1 MSDRIDIEFGLD
13 ARGFISG
20 SRSIEDQNRKMT
32 QSLMRA
38 YQSSARSA
46 NGLTDA
52 MIATK
57 AQTLLNLGAT
67 MEQVNAFK
75 TSAVS
80 LRQYK
85 EELKRV
91 GEEYQND
98 SAKLDAHMARF
109 GKQNN
114 LLSLAAIR
122 TRELKAEE
130 AALAAQRAARA
141 TADAG
146 KTANSTGGRY
156 RVLSEAGSV
165 AIDTRGLSEFN
176 AKLDAATG
184 KVKQLTI
191 AMLGIGSVKQLASM
205 ADEWTTV
212 ENRLK
217 LVIKS
222 TAELEQI
229 RSQLLASANN
239 TGQSI
244 GTVAELYNKLAMSQ
258 AQTGISGS
266 KLLKLTDTINKSMVI
281 GGGAAES
288 QAAALVQLSQAF
300 SSGTLRGEELNSVL
314 EQAPGLAQTLAKGLG
329 VTVGQ
334 LRTLAAAGKLTSD
347 VVANAILKQADDVNA
362 QFAKMDKTIGQ
373 SATTLKN
380 KVIAYAGALNES
392 TGASRKAG
400 AAMEWLGNH
409 LGLLSAAA
417 GTVAAVYAGKY
428 AASVAMVIARK
439 YAEIAASE
447 KSVAAMLKEAA
458 AARLLAAAKAGGA
471 GAPAS
476 GAAGAAA
483 GAASAA
489 GAMSTAGSAAG
500 MAAGGWI
507 GLVAGLAT
515 AAFTYYQISQASDM
529 ATSSLKAQTES
540 LEDLKK
546 KYAEADT
553 VEKAHLKNEAQKNYD
568 QAIKDRN
575 KSINGLVRQSV
586 DTFASIFHRPEVSE
600 AQLTLAWKE
609 IDQLEKKLAKGEIT
623 AEQFKNEVSKLFN
636 LQPGSK
642 STKAIEERL
651 YLSEQYRK
659 KIVEAG
665 KTLNAFGG
673 NVPIPE
679 TEEERQAIV
688 AEGVKKID
696 EAFKKLIDSQ
706 EQSNA
711 LLERQKQLMAG
722 GMSAKVAADVAK
734 AETGEFKDKDKDEL
748 NKYTQSLLQQEN
760 LQKQI
765 DNIKSVTD
773 TLQSLG
779 KSADEAKAELEGG
792 KDGLTLFQ
800 LSMKDATSAQ
810 MEQAKQ
816 YIAQSKAYKEQLQN
830 QQTLQGMTQQ
840 MQEAYAELAGG
851 KSGLIA
857 FRLGLTHATDEQ
869 IRQAQALNELTE
881 QIQRQK
887 SVMSTLSSLQEQV
900 ATLGMDSI
908 QRQLYSLRKEG
919 ATPEQLRQAE
929 AMLKQIKSFD
939 EAQKDTRLAA
949 KDLSSA
955 AEALKDGSRTEDDS
969 KKLSIFSKEY
979 RDQQEA
985 YWKKKRQ
992 QESESNSPFAY
1003 GARRPDA
1010 GINNFNFPKLP
1021 VAFGS
1026 LGNSGADINDK
1037 LQPTEVIKIDLTNGG
1052 QNVGFKAMFDA
1063 PGGAVQFKDIL
1074 KISVNSL
1081 ANDSR

>member
-91 GEEYQND
+91 GDEYQND
-98 SAKLDAHMARF
+98 SAKLNAHMASF

-114 LLSLAAIR
+114 LLSLATIR

-146 KTANSTGGRY
+146 KTARASGGRY
-156 RVLSEAGSV
+156 PALSAAGSG

-184 KVKQLTI
+184 KVKQLTVAI
-191 AMLGIGSVKQLASM
+191 LGIGSVKQLASM

-222 TAELEQI
+222 TAELEQV

-244 GTVAELYNKLAMSQ
+244 GTVAELYNKLATAQ
-258 AQTGISGS
+258 TQTGISGN

-281 GGGAAES
+281 GGGAAAS
-288 QAAALVQLSQAF
+288 QEAALVQLSQAF
-300 SSGTLRGEELNSVL
+300 ASGTLRGEELNSVL

-334 LRTLAAAGKLTSD
+334 LRSLAAAGKLTSD

-380 KVIAYAGALNES
+380 KVIAYVGALNES

-400 AAMEWLGNH
+400 AAMEWMGDH
-409 LGLLSAAA
+409 LGLLAAAA

-476 GAAGAAA
+476 GAAGAGA
-483 GAASAA
+483 GAASAGVAAAAA
-489 GAMSTAGSAAG
+489 GAANAK
-500 MAAGGWI
+500 GGWV
-507 GLVAGLAT
+507 GLVVGLAT
-515 AAFTYYQISQASDM
+515 AALTYYQISQASDM
-529 ATSSLKAQTES
+529 ATNSLNAQIGT
-540 LEDLKK
+540 LEELKK

-553 VEKAHLKNEAQKNYD
+553 TEKAHLKNEAQKNYD

-575 KSINGLVRQSV
+575 KSINGLVRRSV
-586 DTFASIFHRPEVSE
+586 DTSASIFHRPEVSE
-600 AQLTLAWKE
+600 AQLIRAYKE
-609 IDQLEKKLAKGEIT
+609 VDQLEKKLAKGEIT

-642 STKAIEERL
+642 STKAIEESL

-659 KIVEAG
+659 KIVETG
-665 KTLNAFGG
+665 KTVNAFGG

-679 TEEERQAIV
+679 TAKEKQAIA
-688 AEGVKKID
+688 AEGIKKID

-706 EQSNA
+706 KQSNA
-711 LLERQKQLMAG
+711 LLEKQKQLMAG

-816 YIAQSKAYKEQLQN
+816 YIAQSKAYKEQAQN
-830 QQTLQGMTQQ
+830 QQTLQGMAQQ
-840 MQEAYAELAGG
+840 VQEAYAELAGG
-851 KSGLIA
+851 KNGLIA

-869 IRQAQALNELTE
+869 IRWAQALNDLTD

-887 SVMSTLSSLQEQV
+887 SVMTTLNSLQEQV

-908 QRQLYSLRKEG
+908 QRQLYSLRKDG
-919 ATPEQLRQAE
+919 ATPEQLRYAE

-939 EAQKDTRLAA
+939 EAQKDTKLAA
-949 KDLSSA
+949 KDLSA
-955 AEALKDGSRTEDDS
+955 AADALKDSSKAGDS
-969 KKLSIFSKEY
+969 NKKLSIFSKEY
-979 RDQQEA
+979 REKEDA
-985 YWKKKRQ
+985 RWKEIRRKAEE
-992 QESESNSPFAY
+992 ESGLSIIT
-1003 GARRPDA
+1003 GRRPDA
-1010 GINNFNFPKLP
+1010 GINNINIPKP
-1021 VAFGS
+1021 PTAFGS
-1026 LGNSGADINDK
+1026 FGNGSGDIKDAFKATEAIRVYLADS
-1037 LQPTEVIKIDLTNGG
+1037 E
-1052 QNVGFKAMFDA
+1052 QNVTFTAMFNA

-1074 KISVNSL
+1074 KKSFNSL

>member
-1 MSDRIDIEFGLD
+1 MPDNIDIGFGLD

-20 SRSIEDQNRKMT
+20 ARSLEDQTVKST
-32 QSLMRA
+32 QALMRA
-38 YQSSARSA
+38 FQSSARSV
-46 NGLTDA
+46 NGLSDA
-52 MIATK
+52 IIATK
-57 AQTLLNLGAT
+57 AQTLLNLGVT
-67 MEQVNAFK
+67 KEQVDAFK

-91 GEEYQND
+91 GDEYQND

-114 LLSLAAIR
+114 LLSLATIR

-156 RVLSEAGSV
+156 RALSEAGSGT
-165 AIDTRGLSEFN
+165 IDTRGIADFN
-176 AKLDAATG
+176 ARIDAATG
-184 KVKQLTI
+184 KVKQLTV
-191 AMLGIGSVKQLASM
+191 AMLGIGSVKQLGNM

-212 ENRLK
+212 NNRLK
-217 LVIKS
+217 LVVNS
-222 TAELEQI
+222 TAELQQV
-229 RSQLLASANN
+229 RSQLMASANN
-239 TGQSI
+239 TGQAI

-300 SSGTLRGEELNSVL
+300 ASGTLRGEELNSVL

-334 LRTLAAAGKLTSD
+334 LRSLAAAGKLTSD
-347 VVANAILKQADDVNA
+347 AVANAILKQADDVNA

-373 SATTLKN
+373 SATVLKN
-380 KVIAYAGALNES
+380 KVMAFTGALNET

-400 AAMEWLGNH
+400 AVMEWLGNH

-417 GTVAAVYAGKY
+417 STVAAVYAGKY
-428 AASVAMVIARK
+428 AASVAIVIARK

-458 AARLLAAAKAGGA
+458 AARLLAAAKAGSA

-483 GAASAA
+483 GAANAA
-489 GAMSTAGSAAG
+489 GAMSVAGSVAG
-500 MAAGGWI
+500 MAAGGWV
-507 GLVAGLAT
+507 GLAAGLAT
-515 AAFTYYQISQASDM
+515 AALTYYQVSKASDM

-540 LEDLKK
+540 LEELKK

-553 VEKAHLKNEAQKNYD
+553 VEKIHLINEAEKNYNETLK
-568 QAIKDRN
+568 QRN
-575 KSINGLVRQSV
+575 KLAGGLDGVVNEADKIPSNQHTMAEAVELSDRIKQQLKDCLITEEEAIRQYKELWGIKPNSESAKALDDLGYKLAGLRKQSV
-586 DTFASIFHRPEVSE
+586 AYG
-600 AQLTLAWKE
+600 KE
-609 IDQLEKKLAKGEIT
+609 L
-623 AEQFKNEVSKLFN
+623 
-636 LQPGSK
+636 
-642 STKAIEERL
+642 R
-651 YLSEQYRK
+651 QY
-659 KIVEAG
+659 G
-665 KTLNAFGG
+665 K
-673 NVPIPE
+673 NVPIFE
-679 TEEERQAIV
+679 TIEERQALA

-696 EAFKKLIDSQ
+696 EAFQKLIDSQ
-706 EQSNA
+706 KQSNA
-711 LLERQKQLMAG
+711 QLQKQKELMAG
-722 GMSAKVAADVAK
+722 GMAENVAAQVAK
-734 AETGEFKDKDKDEL
+734 QSTGQLNGKDAELKE
-748 NKYTQSLLQQEN
+748 YTQSLLQQES

-765 DNIKSVTD
+765 GNIKSVTD

-800 LSMKDATSAQ
+800 LASKEATSAQ

-816 YIAQSKAYKEQLQN
+816 YLTQSKAYKEQLQN

-851 KSGLIA
+851 KAGLIA
-857 FRLGLTHATDEQ
+857 YRLSMNHATAEQ
-869 IRQAQALNELTE
+869 IKQAQEMNSLTE
-881 QIQRQK
+881 AIQKQQ
-887 SVMSTLSSLQEQV
+887 SVMATLSSLQEQV
-900 ATLGMDSI
+900 ATLGMDSV

-939 EAQKDTRLAA
+939 EAQKDTKAA
-949 KDLSSA
+949 ARDLSDA
-955 AEALKDGSRTEDDS
+955 ASALKDSSRTEDS
-969 KKLSIFSKEY
+969 TKPLSIFSKEY
-979 RDQQEA
+979 RDREEA
-985 YWKKKRQ
+985 YWTKKRQ
-992 QESESNSPFAY
+992 EERDGGNIGFLS
-1003 GARRPDA
+1003 GRPA
-1010 GINNFNFPKLP
+1010 SLPAWQNNGITQPPGFQNFNQ
-1021 VAFGS
+1021 
-1026 LGNSGADINDK
+1026 SGKNEMLK
-1037 LQPTEVIKIDLTNGG
+1037 PTESILVNLTNG
-1052 QNVGFKAMFDA
+1052 NKTVTFKALFNQ
-1063 PGGAVQFKDIL
+1063 PGGAREFKDL
-1074 KISVNSL
+1074 FNQTL
-1081 ANDSR
+1081 HETARDLT

>member
-91 GEEYQND
+91 GDEYQND
-98 SAKLDAHMARF
+98 SAKLNAHMASF

-114 LLSLAAIR
+114 LLSLATIR

-141 TADAG
+141 TTDAG
-146 KTANSTGGRY
+146 KTARASGGRY
-156 RVLSEAGSV
+156 PALSAAGSG

-184 KVKQLTI
+184 KVKQLTVAI
-191 AMLGIGSVKQLASM
+191 LGIGSVKQLASM

-222 TAELEQI
+222 TAELEQV

-244 GTVAELYNKLAMSQ
+244 GTVAELYNKLATAQ
-258 AQTGISGS
+258 TQTGISGS

-281 GGGAAES
+281 GGGAAAS
-288 QAAALVQLSQAF
+288 QEAALVQLSQAF
-300 SSGTLRGEELNSVL
+300 ASGTLRGEELNSVL

-334 LRTLAAAGKLTSD
+334 LRSLAAAGKLTSD

-380 KVIAYAGALNES
+380 KVIAYVGALNES

-400 AAMEWLGNH
+400 AAMEWMGDH
-409 LGLLSAAA
+409 LGLLAAAA

-476 GAAGAAA
+476 GAAGAGA
-483 GAASAA
+483 GAASAGVAAAAA
-489 GAMSTAGSAAG
+489 GAANAK
-500 MAAGGWI
+500 GGWV
-507 GLVAGLAT
+507 GLVVGLAT
-515 AAFTYYQISQASDM
+515 AALTYYQISQASDM
-529 ATSSLKAQTES
+529 ATSSLKAQTET
-540 LEDLKK
+540 LEELKR
-546 KYAEADT
+546 KYEAADSTEKTHLRNEAEKNYNEALKQRNKAIDRLPNAVNESDRIPSNKHTMAEA
-553 VEKAHLKNEAQKNYD
+553 VELSDRIKQQLKDCLITEEEAIRQYKELWGIKPNSESAKALDELGY
-568 QAIKDRN
+568 
-575 KSINGLVRQSV
+575 
-586 DTFASIFHRPEVSE
+586 
-600 AQLTLAWKE
+600 
-609 IDQLEKKLAKGEIT
+609 KLAG
-623 AEQFKNEVSKLFN
+623 L
-636 LQPGSK
+636 
-642 STKAIEERL
+642 
-651 YLSEQYRK
+651 RK
-659 KIVEAG
+659 ESVASG
-665 KTLNAFGG
+665 KELREYGK
-673 NVPIPE
+673 NVPIFE
-679 TEEERQAIV
+679 TAEERQAIA

-706 EQSNA
+706 KQSNA
-711 LLERQKQLMAG
+711 LLEKQKQLMAG

-816 YIAQSKAYKEQLQN
+816 YIAQSKAYKEQAQN
-830 QQTLQGMTQQ
+830 QQTLQGMAQQ

-851 KSGLIA
+851 KNGLIA

-869 IRQAQALNELTE
+869 IRQAQALNDLTD

-887 SVMSTLSSLQEQV
+887 SVMTTLNSLQEQV
-900 ATLGMDSI
+900 ATLGMDTV
-908 QRQLYSLRKEG
+908 QRQLYSLRKDG
-919 ATPEQLRQAE
+919 ATPEQLRYAE
-929 AMLKQIKSFD
+929 AMLRQIKSFD
-939 EAQKDTRLAA
+939 EAQKDTKLAA
-949 KDLSSA
+949 KDLSVA
-955 AEALKDGSRTEDDS
+955 ADALKDSSKAGDS
-969 KKLSIFSKEY
+969 NKKLSIFSKEY
-979 RDQQEA
+979 REKEDA
-985 YWKKKRQ
+985 RWKEIRRKAEE
-992 QESESNSPFAY
+992 ESGLSIIT
-1003 GARRPDA
+1003 GRRPDA
-1010 GINNFNFPKLP
+1010 GINNINIPKP
-1021 VAFGS
+1021 PTAFGS
-1026 LGNSGADINDK
+1026 FGNGSGDIKDALKATEAIRVYLADS
-1037 LQPTEVIKIDLTNGG
+1037 E
-1052 QNVGFKAMFDA
+1052 QNVTFTAMFNA

-1074 KISVNSL
+1074 KKSVNSL

>member
-1 MSDRIDIEFGLD
+1 MPDDIDIGFGLN
-13 ARGFISG
+13 ASGFISG
-20 SRSIEDQNRKMT
+20 ARSLEDQTVKST
-32 QSLMRA
+32 QALMRA
-38 YQSSARSA
+38 FQSSARSV
-46 NGLTDA
+46 NGLSDA
-52 MIATK
+52 IIATK
-57 AQTLLNLGAT
+57 AQTLLNLGVT
-67 MEQVNAFK
+67 KEQVNAFE

-91 GEEYQND
+91 GDEYQND
-98 SAKLDAHMARF
+98 SAKLNAHMARF

-141 TADAG
+141 AG
-146 KTANSTGGRY
+146 DTGKAARASGGRY
-156 RVLSEAGSV
+156 PALSEAGSV

-222 TAELEQI
+222 TAELEQV
-229 RSQLLASANN
+229 RRQLLASANN

-380 KVIAYAGALNES
+380 KVIAYSGALNES

-400 AAMEWLGNH
+400 VAMEWLGNH

-428 AASVAMVIARK
+428 AASVAMVITRK

-489 GAMSTAGSAAG
+489 SAMSTAGSAAG

-529 ATSSLKAQTES
+529 ATSSLKAQTDT
-540 LEDLKK
+540 LEELKR
-546 KYAEADT
+546 KYEAADST
-553 VEKAHLKNEAQKNYD
+553 EKAHLKNEAEKNYKEAGRQRD
-568 QAIKDRN
+568 KL
-575 KSINGLVRQSV
+575 INGLSDDVN
-586 DTFASIFHRPEVSE
+586 I
-600 AQLTLAWKE
+600 KE
-609 IDQLEKKLAKGEIT
+609 TGSNGYSLKQQAKLMDDIIKKLKEFKITEEEAKKQAIQAWGLSPDSES
-623 AEQFKNEVSKLFN
+623 AKK
-636 LQPGSK
+636 
-642 STKAIEERL
+642 IEERIHRIYEL
-651 YLSEQYRK
+651 RK
-659 KIVEAG
+659 QQNGFAKESNIY
-665 KTLNAFGG
+665 GG
-673 NVPIPE
+673 NLPVLE
-679 TEEERQAIV
+679 SAAEKEHAV

-734 AETGEFKDKDKDEL
+734 AESGGFKDKDEL

-816 YIAQSKAYKEQLQN
+816 YIAQSKAYKEQAQN

-869 IRQAQALNELTE
+869 IRQALALNELTE

-1037 LQPTEVIKIDLTNGG
+1037 LQPTEVIKVDLTNGG
-1052 QNVGFKAMFDA
+1052 QNVGFRAMFDS

-1074 KISVNSL
+1074 KISAKSL

>member
-1 MSDRIDIEFGLD
+1 MSDDITIGFGLD
-13 ARGFISG
+13 ASGFISG
-20 SRSIEDQNRKMT
+20 ARSTEELAVKST
-32 QSLMRA
+32 QALKRA
-38 YQSSARSA
+38 YQSSASSV
-46 NGLTDA
+46 NGLSDA

-57 AQTLLNLGAT
+57 AQTLLNLGVT
-67 MEQVNAFK
+67 NEQVNAFK
-75 TSAVS
+75 SSAVS

-98 SAKLDAHMARF
+98 SAKLNAYMASF

-130 AALAAQRAARA
+130 AALAAQRAVRS
-141 TADAG
+141 TAELG
-146 KTANSTGGRY
+146 KTAGSTGGRY
-156 RVLSEAGSV
+156 RALSEAGSGT
-165 AIDTRGLSEFN
+165 IDTRGIADFN
-176 AKLDAATG
+176 ARIDAATG
-184 KVKQLTI
+184 KVKQLTV
-191 AMLGIGSVKQLASM
+191 AMLGIGSVKQLANM

-212 ENRLK
+212 NNRLK
-217 LVIKS
+217 LVVNS
-222 TAELEQI
+222 TAELQQV
-229 RSQLLASANN
+229 RSQLMASANN
-239 TGQSI
+239 TGQAI

-300 SSGTLRGEELNSVL
+300 ASGTLRGEELNSVL

-334 LRTLAAAGKLTSD
+334 LRALASENKLTSD
-347 VVANAILKQADDVNA
+347 AVANAILKQADDVNA

-373 SATTLKN
+373 SATVLKN
-380 KVIAYAGALNES
+380 KVMAFTGALNET

-428 AASVAMVIARK
+428 AASVAIVITRK

-458 AARLLAAAKAGGA
+458 AARLLAAAKAGSA

-483 GAASAA
+483 GAL
-489 GAMSTAGSAAG
+489 STAGSVAG
-500 MAAGGWI
+500 MAASGW
-507 GLVAGLAT
+507 VGLAVGLTT
-515 AAFTYYQISQASDM
+515 AALTYYQVSKASDV

-540 LEDLKK
+540 LEELKK
-546 KYAEADT
+546 KYAEADVT
-553 VEKAHLKNEAQKNYD
+553 EKTHLKNEAEKNYN

-575 KSINGLVRQSV
+575 KSINGLVRQSI
-586 DTFASIFHRPEVSE
+586 DMGTSIFNRGDVSA
-600 AQLTLAWKE
+600 AQYTRSWKE

-623 AEQFKNEVSKLFN
+623 AEQFKNEVFKLLN
-636 LQPGSK
+636 IQPGSK
-642 STKAIEERL
+642 SAKAIEERL
-651 YLSEQYRK
+651 YQSEQDRK
-659 KIVEAG
+659 KLVELG
-665 KTLNAFGG
+665 KTRNAYGD
-673 NVPIPE
+673 NVPTFE
-679 TEEERQAIV
+679 TEAERQALAAKGI
-688 AEGVKKID
+688 EKID

-706 EQSNA
+706 KQSNA
-711 LLERQKQLMAG
+711 QLQKQKELMAG
-722 GMSAKVAADVAK
+722 GMSENVAAQVAK
-734 AETGEFKDKDKDEL
+734 QSTGQLNGKDAELKE
-748 NKYTQSLLQQEN
+748 YTQSLLRQEN

-800 LSMKDATSAQ
+800 LASKEATSAQ

-816 YIAQSKAYKEQLQN
+816 YLAQSKAYKEQLQN
-830 QQTLQGMTQQ
+830 QQTLQSMTQQ

-851 KSGLIA
+851 KAGLIA
-857 FRLGLTHATDEQ
+857 FRLGMNHATAEQ
-869 IRQAQALNELTE
+869 IRQAQALNSLTE
-881 QIQRQK
+881 AIQKQQ
-887 SVMSTLSSLQEQV
+887 SVMATLSSLQEQV
-900 ATLGMDSI
+900 ATLGMDSV

-939 EAQKDTRLAA
+939 EAQKDTKAA
-949 KDLSSA
+949 ARDLSDA
-955 AEALKDGSRTEDDS
+955 ASALKDSSRTEDS
-969 KKLSIFSKEY
+969 TKPLSIFSKEY
-979 RDQQEA
+979 RDREEA
-985 YWKKKRQ
+985 YWTKKRQ
-992 QESESNSPFAY
+992 EERDGSNIGFLS
-1003 GARRPDA
+1003 GRPA
-1010 GINNFNFPKLP
+1010 VVPAWQNNGITQPPGFQNFNQ
-1021 VAFGS
+1021 
-1026 LGNSGADINDK
+1026 SGKNEMLK
-1037 LQPTEVIKIDLTNGG
+1037 PTEVIQVNLTNGNK
-1052 QNVGFKAMFDA
+1052 NVTFKALFNQT
-1063 PGGAVQFKDIL
+1063 GGAREFKDL
-1074 KISVNSL
+1074 WNQTL
-1081 ANDSR
+1081 HETARDLT

>member
-52 MIATK
+52 IIATK
-57 AQTLLNLGAT
+57 AQTLLNLGVT
-67 MEQVNAFK
+67 KEQVNAFK

-222 TAELEQI
+222 TAELEQV

-428 AASVAMVIARK
+428 AASVAMVITRK

-483 GAASAA
+483 GTASAL
-489 GAMSTAGSAAG
+489 GTIGSAAG
-500 MAAGGWI
+500 MVAGGWV
-507 GLVAGLAT
+507 GLAAGLAT
-515 AAFTYYQISQASDM
+515 AAFAYYEVRQASKSVNSTLQTQIGTLDELIAKYKQASDVEKQAMRKQAEDNYQQHANEFRSKLNDFKNKYIGLIGYGNTRNMPIANVVATINSLM
-529 ATSSLKAQTES
+529 ADVSAGRKSIEEVTTELNKLFGIQPNSKLAGELAQQSVAINDMGVQANEAAKGVNAMGGAASSFKTSGNQIAAGAQVASAAIQKLVDTQKNNIE
-540 LEDLKK
+540 LLKK
-546 KYAEADT
+546 
-553 VEKAHLKNEAQKNYD
+553 
-568 QAIKDRN
+568 
-575 KSINGLVRQSV
+575 
-586 DTFASIFHRPEVSE
+586 
-600 AQLTLAWKE
+600 
-609 IDQLEKKLAKGEIT
+609 
-623 AEQFKNEVSKLFN
+623 
-636 LQPGSK
+636 
-642 STKAIEERL
+642 
-651 YLSEQYRK
+651 
-659 KIVEAG
+659 
-665 KTLNAFGG
+665 
-673 NVPIPE
+673 
-679 TEEERQAIV
+679 
-688 AEGVKKID
+688 
-696 EAFKKLIDSQ
+696 
-706 EQSNA
+706 
-711 LLERQKQLMAG
+711 QKQLMASGLSG
-722 GMSAKVAADVAK
+722 GVADAVAK
-734 AETGEFKDKDKDEL
+734 ASSEGMSGKEL

-1037 LQPTEVIKIDLTNGG
+1037 LQPTEVIKVDLTNGG
-1052 QNVGFKAMFDA
+1052 QSVGFKAMFDA

-1074 KISVNSL
+1074 KKSVNSL

>member
-1 MSDRIDIEFGLD
+1 MSDDITIGFGLD
-13 ARGFISG
+13 ASGFISG
-20 SRSIEDQNRKMT
+20 ARSTEELAVKST
-32 QSLMRA
+32 QALKRA
-38 YQSSARSA
+38 YQSSASSV
-46 NGLTDA
+46 NGLSDA
-52 MIATK
+52 IIATK
-57 AQTLLNLGAT
+57 AQTLLNLGVT
-67 MEQVNAFK
+67 KEQVNAFK

-130 AALAAQRAARA
+130 AALAAQRAVRS
-141 TADAG
+141 TTELG

-156 RVLSEAGSV
+156 RALSEAGSST
-165 AIDTRGLSEFN
+165 IDTRGIADFN
-176 AKLDAATG
+176 ARIDAATG
-184 KVKQLTI
+184 KVKQLTV
-191 AMLGIGSVKQLASM
+191 AMLGIGSVKQLANM

-212 ENRLK
+212 NNRLR
-217 LVIKS
+217 LVVNS
-222 TAELEQI
+222 TAELQQV
-229 RSQLLASANN
+229 RSQLMASANN
-239 TGQSI
+239 TGQAI

-300 SSGTLRGEELNSVL
+300 ASGTLRGEELNSVL

-334 LRTLAAAGKLTSD
+334 LRSLAAAGKLTSD
-347 VVANAILKQADDVNA
+347 AVANAILKQADDVNA

-373 SATTLKN
+373 SATVLKN
-380 KVIAYAGALNES
+380 KVMAFTGALNET

-400 AAMEWLGNH
+400 AAMEWMGNH

-428 AASVAMVIARK
+428 AASVAMVITRK

-458 AARLLAAAKAGGA
+458 AARLLAAAKAGSA

-483 GAASAA
+483 GAANAA
-489 GAMSTAGSAAG
+489 GAMSVAGSVAG
-500 MAAGGWI
+500 MAAGGWV
-507 GLVAGLAT
+507 GLAAGLAT
-515 AAFTYYQISQASDM
+515 AALTYYQVSKASDM

-540 LEDLKK
+540 LEELKK

-553 VEKAHLKNEAQKNYD
+553 
-568 QAIKDRN
+568 
-575 KSINGLVRQSV
+575 
-586 DTFASIFHRPEVSE
+586 
-600 AQLTLAWKE
+600 
-609 IDQLEKKLAKGEIT
+609 LEKKHLIDE
-623 AEQFKNEVSKLFN
+623 AEKKYKEAL
-636 LQPGSK
+636 
-642 STKAIEERL
+642 
-651 YLSEQYRK
+651 EQRK
-659 KIVEAG
+659 KIADGLGGVLNKGEFSSNKYTMAEAVKLSDRIKQQLKDCLITEEEAIRQYKEVWGIKPNSESAKALDDMAYKMAGLRKESVAAG
-665 KTLNAFGG
+665 KALREYGE
-673 NVPIPE
+673 NVPIFE
-679 TEEERQAIV
+679 TPEERQALA

-696 EAFKKLIDSQ
+696 EAFQKLINSQ

-711 LLERQKQLMAG
+711 LLEKQKQLMAG
-722 GMSAKVAADVAK
+722 GMSENVAAQVAK
-734 AETGEFKDKDKDEL
+734 QSTGQLKGKDAELE
-748 NKYTQSLLQQEN
+748 KYTQSLLQQES
-760 LQKQI
+760 LKKQI
-765 DNIKSVTD
+765 DNSKSVAD

-800 LSMKDATSAQ
+800 LASKEATSAQ

-816 YIAQSKAYKEQLQN
+816 YLAQSKAYKEQLQN

-840 MQEAYAELAGG
+840 MKEAYAELAGG
-851 KSGLIA
+851 KAGLIA
-857 FRLGLTHATDEQ
+857 YRLSMNHATAEQ
-869 IRQAQALNELTE
+869 IKQAQEMNSLTE
-881 QIQRQK
+881 AIQKQQ
-887 SVMSTLSSLQEQV
+887 SVMATLSSLQEQV
-900 ATLGMDSI
+900 ATLGMDSV

-929 AMLKQIKSFD
+929 NMLKQIKSFD
-939 EAQKDTRLAA
+939 EAQKDTKAA
-949 KDLSSA
+949 ARDLSA
-955 AEALKDGSRTEDDS
+955 AASALKDSSRTEDS
-969 KKLSIFSKEY
+969 TKPLSIFSKEY
-979 RDQQEA
+979 RDREEA
-985 YWKKKRQ
+985 YWTKKRQ
-992 QESESNSPFAY
+992 EERDGSNIGFLS
-1003 GARRPDA
+1003 GRPA
-1010 GINNFNFPKLP
+1010 VVPAWQNNGITQPLGFQNFNQ
-1021 VAFGS
+1021 
-1026 LGNSGADINDK
+1026 SGKDEMLK
-1037 LQPTEVIKIDLTNGG
+1037 PTEVIQVNLTNGG
-1052 QNVGFKAMFDA
+1052 KNVTFKALFNQT
-1063 PGGAVQFKDIL
+1063 GGAREFKELWNQTLHETARDL
-1074 KISVNSL
+1074 T
-1081 ANDSR
+1081 

>member
-1 MSDRIDIEFGLD
+1 MSDDITIGFGLD
-13 ARGFISG
+13 ASGFISG
-20 SRSIEDQNRKMT
+20 ARSTEELAVKST
-32 QSLMRA
+32 QALKRA
-38 YQSSARSA
+38 FQSSARSV
-46 NGLTDA
+46 NGLSDA
-52 MIATK
+52 IIATK
-57 AQTLLNLGAT
+57 AQTLLNLGVT
-67 MEQVNAFK
+67 KEQVNAFK

-114 LLSLAAIR
+114 LLSLATIR

-146 KTANSTGGRY
+146 KTAGSTGGRY
-156 RVLSEAGSV
+156 RALSEAGSGT
-165 AIDTRGLSEFN
+165 IDTRGIADFN
-176 AKLDAATG
+176 ARIDAATG
-184 KVKQLTI
+184 KVKQLTV
-191 AMLGIGSVKQLASM
+191 AMLGIGSVKQLGNM

-212 ENRLK
+212 NNRLK
-217 LVIKS
+217 LVVNS
-222 TAELEQI
+222 TAELQQV
-229 RSQLLASANN
+229 RSQLMASANN
-239 TGQSI
+239 TGQAI

-300 SSGTLRGEELNSVL
+300 ASGTLRGEELNSVL

-334 LRTLAAAGKLTSD
+334 LRSLAAAGKLTSD
-347 VVANAILKQADDVNA
+347 AVANAILKQADDVNA

-373 SATTLKN
+373 SATVLKN
-380 KVIAYAGALNES
+380 KVMAFTGALNET

-400 AAMEWLGNH
+400 AAMEWMGNH

-428 AASVAMVIARK
+428 AASVAMVITRK

-458 AARLLAAAKAGGA
+458 AARLLAAAKAGSA

-483 GAASAA
+483 GAL
-489 GAMSTAGSAAG
+489 STAGSVAG
-500 MAAGGWI
+500 MAAGGW
-507 GLVAGLAT
+507 VGLAVGLTT
-515 AAFTYYQISQASDM
+515 AALTYYQVSKASDV

-540 LEDLKK
+540 LEELKK

-553 VEKAHLKNEAQKNYD
+553 
-568 QAIKDRN
+568 
-575 KSINGLVRQSV
+575 
-586 DTFASIFHRPEVSE
+586 
-600 AQLTLAWKE
+600 
-609 IDQLEKKLAKGEIT
+609 LEKKHLIDE
-623 AEQFKNEVSKLFN
+623 AEKKYKEAL
-636 LQPGSK
+636 
-642 STKAIEERL
+642 
-651 YLSEQYRK
+651 EQRK
-659 KIVEAG
+659 KIADGLDGVLNKGEFSSNKYTMAEAVELSDRIKQKLKDCLITEEEAIRQYKEVWGIKPNSESAKALDDMGYKMAELRKQSVASG
-665 KTLNAFGG
+665 KELREYGK
-673 NVPIPE
+673 NVPIFE
-679 TEEERQAIV
+679 TLEERQAIA

-706 EQSNA
+706 KQSNA
-711 LLERQKQLMAG
+711 QLQKQKELMAG
-722 GMSAKVAADVAK
+722 GMAENVAAQVAK
-734 AETGEFKDKDKDEL
+734 QSTGQLNGKDAELKE
-748 NKYTQSLLQQEN
+748 YTQSLLQQEN

-773 TLQSLG
+773 TLKSLG
-779 KSADEAKAELEGG
+779 KSADEARAELLGG

-800 LSMKDATSAQ
+800 LASKEATSAQ

-816 YIAQSKAYKEQLQN
+816 YLAQSKAYKEQLQN
-830 QQTLQGMTQQ
+830 QQTLQSMTQQ

-851 KSGLIA
+851 KAGLIA
-857 FRLGLTHATDEQ
+857 FRLGMNHATAEQ
-869 IRQAQALNELTE
+869 IRQAQALNSLTE
-881 QIQRQK
+881 AIQKQQ
-887 SVMSTLSSLQEQV
+887 SVMATLSSLQEQV
-900 ATLGMDSI
+900 ATLGMDSV

-929 AMLKQIKSFD
+929 SMLKQIKSFD
-939 EAQKDTRLAA
+939 EAQKDTKAA
-949 KDLSSA
+949 ARDLSDA
-955 AEALKDGSRTEDDS
+955 ASALKDSSRTEDS
-969 KKLSIFSKEY
+969 TKPLSIFSKEY
-979 RDQQEA
+979 RDREEA
-985 YWKKKRQ
+985 YWTKKRQ
-992 QESESNSPFAY
+992 EERDGSNIGFLS
-1003 GARRPDA
+1003 GRPA
-1010 GINNFNFPKLP
+1010 VVPAWQNNGITQPLGFQNFNQ
-1021 VAFGS
+1021 
-1026 LGNSGADINDK
+1026 SGKNEMLK
-1037 LQPTEVIKIDLTNGG
+1037 PTESILVNLTNG
-1052 QNVGFKAMFDA
+1052 NKTVTFKALFNQ
-1063 PGGAVQFKDIL
+1063 PGGAREFKDL
-1074 KISVNSL
+1074 FNQTL
-1081 ANDSR
+1081 HETARDLT

>member
-1 MSDRIDIEFGLD
+1 MPNRIDIEFGLD
-13 ARGFISG
+13 AGSFISG
-20 SRSIEDQNRKMT
+20 ARSLEDQNVKLT
-32 QSLMRA
+32 QSIMRA
-38 YQSSARSA
+38 YRSSANSV

-52 MIATK
+52 MIANK
-57 AQTLLNLGAT
+57 AQTLRNLGAT
-67 MEQVNAFK
+67 TEQVNAFK

-91 GEEYQND
+91 GDEYQND

-146 KTANSTGGRY
+146 KTAGSTGGRY
-156 RVLSEAGSV
+156 RALSEAGSGT
-165 AIDTRGLSEFN
+165 IDTRGIADFN
-176 AKLDAATG
+176 ARIDAATG

-191 AMLGIGSVKQLASM
+191 AMLGIGSVKQLGNM

-212 ENRLK
+212 NNRLK
-217 LVIKS
+217 LVINS
-222 TAELEQI
+222 TAELQQV
-229 RSQLLASANN
+229 RSQLMASANN
-239 TGQSI
+239 TGQAI

-300 SSGTLRGEELNSVL
+300 ASGTLRGEELNSVL

-334 LRTLAAAGKLTSD
+334 LRSLAAAGKLTSD
-347 VVANAILKQADDVNA
+347 AVANAILKQADDVNA

-373 SATTLKN
+373 SATVLKN
-380 KVIAYAGALNES
+380 KVIAFTGALNET

-400 AAMEWLGNH
+400 AAMEWMGNH

-458 AARLLAAAKAGGA
+458 AARLLAAAKAGSA

-483 GAASAA
+483 GAANAA
-489 GAMSTAGSAAG
+489 GALSTAGSVAG
-500 MAAGGWI
+500 MAASGW
-507 GLVAGLAT
+507 VGLAVGLTT
-515 AAFTYYQISQASDM
+515 AALTYYQVSKASDV

-540 LEDLKK
+540 LEELKK

-553 VEKAHLKNEAQKNYD
+553 
-568 QAIKDRN
+568 
-575 KSINGLVRQSV
+575 
-586 DTFASIFHRPEVSE
+586 
-600 AQLTLAWKE
+600 
-609 IDQLEKKLAKGEIT
+609 LEKKHLIDE
-623 AEQFKNEVSKLFN
+623 AEKKYKEAL
-636 LQPGSK
+636 
-642 STKAIEERL
+642 
-651 YLSEQYRK
+651 EQRK
-659 KIVEAG
+659 KIADGLDGVLNKGEFSSNKYTMAEAVELSDRIKQQLKDCLITEEEAIRQYKEVWGIKPNSESAKALDDMAYKMAGLRKESVAAG
-665 KTLNAFGG
+665 KALREYGK
-673 NVPIPE
+673 NVPIFE
-679 TEEERQAIV
+679 TFEERQATAAKGI
-688 AEGVKKID
+688 EKIN

-706 EQSNA
+706 KQSNA
-711 LLERQKQLMAG
+711 QLQKQKELMAG
-722 GMSAKVAADVAK
+722 GMAENVAAQVAK
-734 AETGEFKDKDKDEL
+734 QSTGQLNGKDAELKE
-748 NKYTQSLLQQEN
+748 YTQSLLQQEN

-765 DNIKSVTD
+765 GNIKSVTD

-800 LSMKDATSAQ
+800 LASKEATSAQ

-816 YIAQSKAYKEQLQN
+816 YLAQSKAYKEQSQN

-851 KSGLIA
+851 KAGLIA
-857 FRLGLTHATDEQ
+857 YRLSMNHATAEQ
-869 IRQAQALNELTE
+869 IKQAQEMNSLTE
-881 QIQRQK
+881 AIQKQQ
-887 SVMSTLSSLQEQV
+887 SVMATLSSLQEQV
-900 ATLGMDSI
+900 ATLGMDSV

-929 AMLKQIKSFD
+929 NMLKQIKSFD
-939 EAQKDTRLAA
+939 EAQKDTKAA
-949 KDLSSA
+949 ARDLSA
-955 AEALKDGSRTEDDS
+955 AASALKDSSSTEDS
-969 KKLSIFSKEY
+969 TKPLSIFSKEY
-979 RDQQEA
+979 RDREEA
-985 YWKKKRQ
+985 YWTKKRQ
-992 QESESNSPFAY
+992 EERDGSNIGFLS
-1003 GARRPDA
+1003 GRPA
-1010 GINNFNFPKLP
+1010 VIPAWQNNGITQPLGFQNFNQ
-1021 VAFGS
+1021 
-1026 LGNSGADINDK
+1026 SGKNEMLK
-1037 LQPTEVIKIDLTNGG
+1037 PTESILVNLTNG
-1052 QNVGFKAMFDA
+1052 NKTVTFKALFNQ
-1063 PGGAVQFKDIL
+1063 PGGAREFKELWNQTLHETARDL
-1074 KISVNSL
+1074 T
-1081 ANDSR
+1081 

>member
-1 MSDRIDIEFGLD
+1 MSDDITIGFGLD
-13 ARGFISG
+13 ASGFISG
-20 SRSIEDQNRKMT
+20 ARSTEELAVKST
-32 QSLMRA
+32 QALKRA
-38 YQSSARSA
+38 FQSSARSV
-46 NGLTDA
+46 NGLSDA
-52 MIATK
+52 IIATK
-57 AQTLLNLGAT
+57 AQTLLNLGVT
-67 MEQVNAFK
+67 KEQVNAFK

-114 LLSLAAIR
+114 LLSLATIR

-146 KTANSTGGRY
+146 KTAGSTGGRY
-156 RVLSEAGSV
+156 RALSEAGSGT
-165 AIDTRGLSEFN
+165 IDTRGIADFN
-176 AKLDAATG
+176 ARIDAATG
-184 KVKQLTI
+184 KVKQLTV
-191 AMLGIGSVKQLASM
+191 AMLGIGSVKQLGNM

-212 ENRLK
+212 NNRLK
-217 LVIKS
+217 LVVNS
-222 TAELEQI
+222 TAELQQV
-229 RSQLLASANN
+229 RSQLMASANN
-239 TGQSI
+239 TGQAI

-300 SSGTLRGEELNSVL
+300 ASGTLRGEELNSVL

-334 LRTLAAAGKLTSD
+334 LRSLAAAGKLTSD
-347 VVANAILKQADDVNA
+347 AVANAILKQADDVNA

-373 SATTLKN
+373 SATVLKN
-380 KVIAYAGALNES
+380 KVMAFTGALNET

-400 AAMEWLGNH
+400 AAMEWMGNH

-428 AASVAMVIARK
+428 AASVAMVITRK

-458 AARLLAAAKAGGA
+458 AARLLAAAKAGSA

-483 GAASAA
+483 GAL
-489 GAMSTAGSAAG
+489 STAGSVAG
-500 MAAGGWI
+500 MAAGGW
-507 GLVAGLAT
+507 VGLAVGLTT
-515 AAFTYYQISQASDM
+515 AALTYYQVSKASDV

-540 LEDLKK
+540 LEELKK
-546 KYAEADT
+546 KYAEADVT
-553 VEKAHLKNEAQKNYD
+553 EKTHLKNEAEKNYKE
-568 QAIKDRN
+568 AIKQRN
-575 KSINGLVRQSV
+575 KSIDRLLDG
-586 DTFASIFHRPEVSE
+586 VSE
-600 AQLTLAWKE
+600 SDKTPSNKYSIYQVAVLTDQIKQKLKDCLITEEEAARQLKE
-609 IDQLEKKLAKGEIT
+609 LYGIKPNSESAKAIDDMAYKLAG
-623 AEQFKNEVSKLFN
+623 F
-636 LQPGSK
+636 
-642 STKAIEERL
+642 
-651 YLSEQYRK
+651 RK
-659 KIVEAG
+659 ESVAYG
-665 KTLNAFGG
+665 KELREYGK
-673 NVPIPE
+673 NVPIFE
-679 TEEERQAIV
+679 TAEEKQAIA

-706 EQSNA
+706 KQSNA
-711 LLERQKQLMAG
+711 QLQKQKELMAG
-722 GMSAKVAADVAK
+722 GMAENMAAQVAK
-734 AETGEFKDKDKDEL
+734 QSTGQLNGKDAELKE
-748 NKYTQSLLQQEN
+748 YTQSLLQQEN

-800 LSMKDATSAQ
+800 LASKEATSAQ

-816 YIAQSKAYKEQLQN
+816 YLAQSKAYKEQLQN
-830 QQTLQGMTQQ
+830 QQTLQSMTQQ

-851 KSGLIA
+851 KAGLIA
-857 FRLGLTHATDEQ
+857 FRLGMNHATAEQ
-869 IRQAQALNELTE
+869 IRQAQALNSLTE
-881 QIQRQK
+881 AIQKQQ
-887 SVMSTLSSLQEQV
+887 SVMATLSSLQEQV
-900 ATLGMDSI
+900 ATLGMDSV

-929 AMLKQIKSFD
+929 SMLKQIKSFD
-939 EAQKDTRLAA
+939 EAQKDTKAA
-949 KDLSSA
+949 ARDLSDA
-955 AEALKDGSRTEDDS
+955 ASALKDSSRTEDS
-969 KKLSIFSKEY
+969 TKPLSIFSKEY
-979 RDQQEA
+979 RDREEA
-985 YWKKKRQ
+985 YWTKKRQ
-992 QESESNSPFAY
+992 EERDGSNIGFLS
-1003 GARRPDA
+1003 GRPA
-1010 GINNFNFPKLP
+1010 VVPAWQNNGITQPPGFQNFNQ
-1021 VAFGS
+1021 
-1026 LGNSGADINDK
+1026 SGKNEMLK
-1037 LQPTEVIKIDLTNGG
+1037 PTEVIQVNLTNGNK
-1052 QNVGFKAMFDA
+1052 NVTFKALFNQT
-1063 PGGAVQFKDIL
+1063 GGAREFKDL
-1074 KISVNSL
+1074 FNQTL
-1081 ANDSR
+1081 HETARDLT

>member
-1 MSDRIDIEFGLD
+1 MSDDITIGFGLD
-13 ARGFISG
+13 ASGFISG
-20 SRSIEDQNRKMT
+20 ARSTEELAVKST
-32 QSLMRA
+32 QALKRA
-38 YQSSARSA
+38 YQSSASSV
-46 NGLTDA
+46 NGLSDA
-52 MIATK
+52 IIATK
-57 AQTLLNLGAT
+57 AQTLLNLGVT
-67 MEQVNAFK
+67 KEQVNAFK

-156 RVLSEAGSV
+156 RVLSEAGSGT
-165 AIDTRGLSEFN
+165 IDTRGIADFN
-176 AKLDAATG
+176 ARIDAATG

-191 AMLGIGSVKQLASM
+191 AMLGIGSVKQLGNM

-212 ENRLK
+212 NNRLK
-217 LVIKS
+217 LVVNS
-222 TAELEQI
+222 TAELQQV
-229 RSQLLASANN
+229 RSQLMASANN
-239 TGQSI
+239 TGQAI

-300 SSGTLRGEELNSVL
+300 ASGTLRGEELNSVL

-334 LRTLAAAGKLTSD
+334 LRSLAAAGKLTSD
-347 VVANAILKQADDVNA
+347 AVANAILKQADDVNA

-373 SATTLKN
+373 SATVLKN
-380 KVIAYAGALNES
+380 KVMAFTGALNET

-428 AASVAMVIARK
+428 AASVAIVITRK

-458 AARLLAAAKAGGA
+458 AARLLAAAKAGSA

-483 GAASAA
+483 GAL
-489 GAMSTAGSAAG
+489 STAGSVAG
-500 MAAGGWI
+500 MAAGGWV
-507 GLVAGLAT
+507 GLAAGLAT
-515 AAFTYYQISQASDM
+515 AAYAYYEVRQASKSVNSALQTQIGTLDELIAKYKQASEVEKQAM
-529 ATSSLKAQTES
+529 LKQAKDNYQQYAKEFS
-540 LEDLKK
+540 GKLNDLKERYIGLIGYGNTKNMPIASALATINSLMGDVAAGRKSIEEVTVILNKLFGIKPDSKLAGELAQQSVAINEVGVQTNGFADQVNAMGGVASKFKVAGNEIAAGAQVANAAIQKLTETQQKNIDLLK
-546 KYAEADT
+546 KQKGLMDGGLSSGVAEA
-553 VEKAHLKNEAQKNYD
+553 
-568 QAIKDRN
+568 
-575 KSINGLVRQSV
+575 
-586 DTFASIFHRPEVSE
+586 
-600 AQLTLAWKE
+600 
-609 IDQLEKKLAKGEIT
+609 
-623 AEQFKNEVSKLFN
+623 
-636 LQPGSK
+636 
-642 STKAIEERL
+642 
-651 YLSEQYRK
+651 
-659 KIVEAG
+659 
-665 KTLNAFGG
+665 
-673 NVPIPE
+673 
-679 TEEERQAIV
+679 
-688 AEGVKKID
+688 
-696 EAFKKLIDSQ
+696 
-706 EQSNA
+706 
-711 LLERQKQLMAG
+711 
-722 GMSAKVAADVAK
+722 VAK
-734 AETGEFKDKDKDEL
+734 ASAEGMSGEEL
-748 NKYTQSLLQQEN
+748 KKYTQLQQQQES
-760 LQKQI
+760 LKRQI
-765 DNIKSVTD
+765 DNINSVTD
-773 TLQSLG
+773 TLKSLG
-779 KSADEAKAELEGG
+779 KSADEARAELLGG

-800 LSMKDATSAQ
+800 LASKEATSAQ

-816 YIAQSKAYKEQLQN
+816 YLAQSKAYKEQLQN

-851 KSGLIA
+851 KAGLIA
-857 FRLGLTHATDEQ
+857 YRLSMNHATAEQ
-869 IRQAQALNELTE
+869 IKQAQEMNSLTE
-881 QIQRQK
+881 AIQKQQ
-887 SVMSTLSSLQEQV
+887 SVMATLSSLQEQV
-900 ATLGMDSI
+900 ATLGMDSV

-939 EAQKDTRLAA
+939 EAQKDTKAA
-949 KDLSSA
+949 ARDLSA
-955 AEALKDGSRTEDDS
+955 AASALKDSSSTEDS
-969 KKLSIFSKEY
+969 TKPLSIFSKEY
-979 RDQQEA
+979 RDREEA
-985 YWKKKRQ
+985 YWTKKRQ
-992 QESESNSPFAY
+992 EERDGSNIGFLS
-1003 GARRPDA
+1003 GRPA
-1010 GINNFNFPKLP
+1010 VVPAWQNNGITQPPGFQNFNQ
-1021 VAFGS
+1021 
-1026 LGNSGADINDK
+1026 SGKDEMLK
-1037 LQPTEVIKIDLTNGG
+1037 PTEVIQVNLTNGG
-1052 QNVGFKAMFDA
+1052 KNITFKALFNQT
-1063 PGGAVQFKDIL
+1063 GGAREFKELWNQTLHETARDL
-1074 KISVNSL
+1074 T
-1081 ANDSR
+1081 

>member
-1 MSDRIDIEFGLD
+1 MPDNIDIGFGLD

-20 SRSIEDQNRKMT
+20 ARSLEDQTVKST
-32 QSLMRA
+32 QALMRA
-38 YQSSARSA
+38 FQSSARSV
-46 NGLTDA
+46 NGLSDA
-52 MIATK
+52 IIATK
-57 AQTLLNLGAT
+57 AQTLLNLGVT
-67 MEQVNAFK
+67 KEQVNAFK
-75 TSAVS
+75 SSAVS

-114 LLSLAAIR
+114 LLSLATIR

-146 KTANSTGGRY
+146 KTAGSTGGRY
-156 RVLSEAGSV
+156 RALSEAGSGT
-165 AIDTRGLSEFN
+165 IDTRGIADFN
-176 AKLDAATG
+176 ARIDAATG
-184 KVKQLTI
+184 KVKQLTV
-191 AMLGIGSVKQLASM
+191 AMLGIGSVKQLGNM

-212 ENRLK
+212 NNRLK
-217 LVIKS
+217 LVVNS
-222 TAELEQI
+222 TAELQQV
-229 RSQLLASANN
+229 RSQLMASANN
-239 TGQSI
+239 TGQAI

-300 SSGTLRGEELNSVL
+300 ASGTLRGEELNSVL

-334 LRTLAAAGKLTSD
+334 LRSLAAAGKLTSD
-347 VVANAILKQADDVNA
+347 AVANAILKQADDVNA

-373 SATTLKN
+373 SATVLKN
-380 KVIAYAGALNES
+380 KVMAFTGALNET

-400 AAMEWLGNH
+400 AAMEWMGNH

-428 AASVAMVIARK
+428 AASVAIVITRK

-458 AARLLAAAKAGGA
+458 AARLLAAAKAGSA

-483 GAASAA
+483 GAL
-489 GAMSTAGSAAG
+489 STAGSVAG
-500 MAAGGWI
+500 MAASGW
-507 GLVAGLAT
+507 VGLAVGLTT
-515 AAFTYYQISQASDM
+515 AALTYYQVSKASDV

-540 LEDLKK
+540 LEELKK
-546 KYAEADT
+546 KYAEADAL
-553 VEKAHLKNEAQKNYD
+553 EKKHLIDEAEKKYKE
-568 QAIKDRN
+568 ALEKRN
-575 KSINGLVRQSV
+575 KSIDGLL
-586 DTFASIFHRPEVSE
+586 DGVSE
-600 AQLTLAWKE
+600 SDKTPSNKYSIYQVAVLTDQIKQKLKDCLITEEEAARQLKE
-609 IDQLEKKLAKGEIT
+609 LYGIKPNSESAKAIDDMAYKLAG
-623 AEQFKNEVSKLFN
+623 F
-636 LQPGSK
+636 
-642 STKAIEERL
+642 
-651 YLSEQYRK
+651 RK
-659 KIVEAG
+659 ESVAAG
-665 KTLNAFGG
+665 KELRQYGK
-673 NVPIPE
+673 NVPIFE
-679 TEEERQAIV
+679 TFEERQALA

-696 EAFKKLIDSQ
+696 EAFQKLINSQ
-706 EQSNA
+706 EQSNT

-722 GMSAKVAADVAK
+722 GMAENVAAQVAK
-734 AETGEFKDKDKDEL
+734 QSTGQLNGKDAELKE
-748 NKYTQSLLQQEN
+748 YTQSLLRQEN

-800 LSMKDATSAQ
+800 LASKEATSAQ

-816 YIAQSKAYKEQLQN
+816 YLAQNKAYKEQLQN
-830 QQTLQGMTQQ
+830 QQTLQSMTQQ

-851 KSGLIA
+851 KAGLIA
-857 FRLGLTHATDEQ
+857 YRLSMNHATAEQ
-869 IRQAQALNELTE
+869 IKQAQEMNSLTE
-881 QIQRQK
+881 AIQKQQ
-887 SVMSTLSSLQEQV
+887 SVMATLSSLQEQV
-900 ATLGMDSI
+900 ATLGMDSV

-929 AMLKQIKSFD
+929 SMLKQIKSFD
-939 EAQKDTRLAA
+939 EAQKDTKAA
-949 KDLSSA
+949 ARDLSA
-955 AEALKDGSRTEDDS
+955 AASALKDSSRTEDS
-969 KKLSIFSKEY
+969 TKPLSIFSKEY
-979 RDQQEA
+979 RDREEA
-985 YWKKKRQ
+985 YWTKKRQ
-992 QESESNSPFAY
+992 EERDGSNIGFLS
-1003 GARRPDA
+1003 GRPA
-1010 GINNFNFPKLP
+1010 VVPAWQNNGITQPPGFQNFNQ
-1021 VAFGS
+1021 
-1026 LGNSGADINDK
+1026 SGKNEMLK
-1037 LQPTEVIKIDLTNGG
+1037 PTEVIQVNLTNGNK
-1052 QNVGFKAMFDA
+1052 NVTFKALFNQT
-1063 PGGAVQFKDIL
+1063 GGAREFKDL
-1074 KISVNSL
+1074 WNQTL
-1081 ANDSR
+1081 HETARDLT

>member
-1 MSDRIDIEFGLD
+1 MSDDITIGFGLD

-38 YQSSARSA
+38 YQSSARSV

-67 MEQVNAFK
+67 TEQINAFK

-156 RVLSEAGSV
+156 RVLSEAGSGT
-165 AIDTRGLSEFN
+165 IDTRGIAEFN

-222 TAELEQI
+222 TAELEQV

-300 SSGTLRGEELNSVL
+300 ASGTLRGEELNSVL

-428 AASVAMVIARK
+428 AASVAMVITRK

-529 ATSSLKAQTES
+529 ATSSLKAQTDTLEELKRKYEAADSTEKTHLRNEAEKNYNEALKQRNKAIDRLPNAVNES
-540 LEDLKK
+540 DRIPSNKHTM
-546 KYAEADT
+546 AEA
-553 VEKAHLKNEAQKNYD
+553 VELSDRIKQRLKDCLITEEEAIRQYKELWGIKPNSESAKALDELGY
-568 QAIKDRN
+568 
-575 KSINGLVRQSV
+575 
-586 DTFASIFHRPEVSE
+586 
-600 AQLTLAWKE
+600 
-609 IDQLEKKLAKGEIT
+609 KLAG
-623 AEQFKNEVSKLFN
+623 L
-636 LQPGSK
+636 
-642 STKAIEERL
+642 
-651 YLSEQYRK
+651 RK
-659 KIVEAG
+659 ESVASG
-665 KTLNAFGG
+665 KELREYGK
-673 NVPIPE
+673 NVPIFE
-679 TEEERQAIV
+679 TAEERQAIA

-706 EQSNA
+706 KQSNA
-711 LLERQKQLMAG
+711 LLEKQKQLMAG

-1021 VAFGS
+1021 AAFGA
-1026 LGNSGADINDK
+1026 LGNGGADINDK
-1037 LQPTEVIKIDLTNGG
+1037 LQPTEVIKVDLTNGG
-1052 QNVGFKAMFDA
+1052 QSVGFKAMFDA

-1074 KISVNSL
+1074 KISAKSL

>member
-91 GEEYQND
+91 GAEYQND
-98 SAKLDAHMARF
+98 SAKLNAHMASF

-114 LLSLAAIR
+114 LLSLATIR

-141 TADAG
+141 TTDAG
-146 KTANSTGGRY
+146 KTARASGGRY
-156 RVLSEAGSV
+156 PALSAAGSV
-165 AIDTRGLSEFN
+165 AIDTKGLSEFN

-191 AMLGIGSVKQLASM
+191 AILGIGSVKQLASM

-222 TAELEQI
+222 TAELEQV
-229 RSQLLASANN
+229 RRQLLASANN

-244 GTVAELYNKLAMSQ
+244 GTVAELYNKLATAQ
-258 AQTGISGS
+258 TQTGISGS

-400 AAMEWLGNH
+400 AAMEWLGDH
-409 LGLLSAAA
+409 LGLLSAAV

-428 AASVAMVIARK
+428 AASLAMVIARK

-476 GAAGAAA
+476 GAVGAAA
-483 GAASAA
+483 GAA
-489 GAMSTAGSAAG
+489 GAMSTAGSVAG
-500 MAAGGWI
+500 KAAGGWI

-529 ATSSLKAQTES
+529 ATSSLKAQTET
-540 LEDLKK
+540 LEELKR
-546 KYAEADT
+546 KYEAADST
-553 VEKAHLKNEAQKNYD
+553 EKAHLKNEAQKNYD

-600 AQLTLAWKE
+600 AQLTLASKE

-642 STKAIEERL
+642 SIKAIEERL
-651 YLSEQYRK
+651 YQSEQHRK
-659 KIVEAG
+659 KIVEFG
-665 KTLNAFGG
+665 KELNTYDE
-673 NVPIPE
+673 NVPTFE

-688 AEGVKKID
+688 AEGVKKIN
-696 EAFKKLIDSQ
+696 EAFQKLINSQ

-734 AETGEFKDKDKDEL
+734 AESGGLKDKDEL

-869 IRQAQALNELTE
+869 IKQAQALNELTE

-887 SVMSTLSSLQEQV
+887 SVMTTLSSLQEQV

-955 AEALKDGSRTEDDS
+955 AEALKDSSRADDSS

-979 RDQQEA
+979 RDQEEA

-992 QESESNSPFAY
+992 EESESNSPFVVS
-1003 GARRPDA
+1003 GRRPDA

-1021 VAFGS
+1021 AAFGA
-1026 LGNSGADINDK
+1026 LGNGGADINDK
-1037 LQPTEVIKIDLTNGG
+1037 LQATETINVNLSNGG
-1052 QNVGFKAMFDA
+1052 QSVGFKAMFDA

-1074 KISVNSL
+1074 KISAKSL

>member
-1 MSDRIDIEFGLD
+1 MPDDIDIGFGLD
-13 ARGFISG
+13 ASGFISG
-20 SRSIEDQNRKMT
+20 ARSLEDQTVKST
-32 QSLMRA
+32 QALMRA
-38 YQSSARSA
+38 FQSSARSV

-98 SAKLDAHMARF
+98 SAKLNAHMASF

-114 LLSLAAIR
+114 LLSLATIR

-141 TADAG
+141 TADTG
-146 KTANSTGGRY
+146 KAARASGGRY
-156 RVLSEAGSV
+156 PALSAAGSV
-165 AIDTRGLSEFN
+165 AIDTKGLSEFN

-191 AMLGIGSVKQLASM
+191 AILGIGSVKQLASM

-222 TAELEQI
+222 TAELEQV
-229 RSQLLASANN
+229 RRQLLASANN

-244 GTVAELYNKLAMSQ
+244 GTVAELYNKLATAQ
-258 AQTGISGS
+258 TQTGISGS

-400 AAMEWLGNH
+400 AAMEWLGDH
-409 LGLLSAAA
+409 LGLLSAAV

-428 AASVAMVIARK
+428 AASLAMVITRK

-476 GAAGAAA
+476 GAVGAAA
-483 GAASAA
+483 GAA
-489 GAMSTAGSAAG
+489 GAMSTAGSVAG
-500 MAAGGWI
+500 MVAGGWV
-507 GLVAGLAT
+507 GLAAGLAT
-515 AAFTYYQISQASDM
+515 AAFAYYEVRQASKSVNSALQTQIGTLDELIAKYKQASDVEKQAMRKQAEDNYQQYANEFRSKLNDFKNKYIGLIGYGNTRNMPIANVVATINSLM
-529 ATSSLKAQTES
+529 ADVSAGRKSIEEVTTELNKLFGIQPNSKLAGELAQQSVAINDMGVQANEASKGVNAMGGAASSFKTSGNQIAAGAQVASAAIQKLVDTQKNNIE
-540 LEDLKK
+540 LLKK
-546 KYAEADT
+546 
-553 VEKAHLKNEAQKNYD
+553 
-568 QAIKDRN
+568 
-575 KSINGLVRQSV
+575 
-586 DTFASIFHRPEVSE
+586 
-600 AQLTLAWKE
+600 
-609 IDQLEKKLAKGEIT
+609 
-623 AEQFKNEVSKLFN
+623 
-636 LQPGSK
+636 
-642 STKAIEERL
+642 
-651 YLSEQYRK
+651 
-659 KIVEAG
+659 
-665 KTLNAFGG
+665 
-673 NVPIPE
+673 
-679 TEEERQAIV
+679 
-688 AEGVKKID
+688 
-696 EAFKKLIDSQ
+696 
-706 EQSNA
+706 
-711 LLERQKQLMAG
+711 QKQLMAG
-722 GMSAKVAADVAK
+722 GLSGGVADAVAK
-734 AETGEFKDKDKDEL
+734 ASSEGMSGKEL
-748 NKYTQSLLQQEN
+748 NEYTQSLLQQEN

-830 QQTLQGMTQQ
+830 QQTLQGMAQQ

-869 IRQAQALNELTE
+869 IKQAQALNELTE

-887 SVMSTLSSLQEQV
+887 SVMTTLSSLQEQV

-955 AEALKDGSRTEDDS
+955 AEALKDSSRADDSS

-979 RDQQEA
+979 RDREEA

-992 QESESNSPFAY
+992 EESESNSPFVVS
-1003 GARRPDA
+1003 GRRPDA

-1021 VAFGS
+1021 AAFGA
-1026 LGNSGADINDK
+1026 LGNGGADINDK
-1037 LQPTEVIKIDLTNGG
+1037 LQATETINVNLSNGG
-1052 QNVGFKAMFDA
+1052 QSVGFKAMFDA

>member
-98 SAKLDAHMARF
+98 SAKLNAHMASF

-114 LLSLAAIR
+114 LLSLATIR

-141 TADAG
+141 TADTG
-146 KTANSTGGRY
+146 KAARASGGRY
-156 RVLSEAGSV
+156 PALSAAGSV
-165 AIDTRGLSEFN
+165 AIDTKGLSEFN

-191 AMLGIGSVKQLASM
+191 AILGIGSVKQLASM

-222 TAELEQI
+222 TAELEQV
-229 RSQLLASANN
+229 RRQLLASANN

-244 GTVAELYNKLAMSQ
+244 GTVAELYNKLATAQ
-258 AQTGISGS
+258 TQTGISGS

-400 AAMEWLGNH
+400 AAMEWLGDH
-409 LGLLSAAA
+409 LGLLSAAV

-428 AASVAMVIARK
+428 AASLAMVIARK

-476 GAAGAAA
+476 GAVGAAA
-483 GAASAA
+483 GAAGAA
-489 GAMSTAGSAAG
+489 GAVSTAGSVAG
-500 MAAGGWI
+500 KAAGGWI

-515 AAFTYYQISQASDM
+515 AAFTYYQISQASDI
-529 ATSSLKAQTES
+529 ATSSLNAQIGT

-642 STKAIEERL
+642 SIKAIEERL
-651 YLSEQYRK
+651 YQSEQHRK
-659 KIVEAG
+659 KLVEFG
-665 KTLNAFGG
+665 KELNTYDE
-673 NVPIPE
+673 NVPTFE

-688 AEGVKKID
+688 AEGVKKIN
-696 EAFKKLIDSQ
+696 EAFQKLINSQ

-734 AETGEFKDKDKDEL
+734 AESGGLKDKDEL

-830 QQTLQGMTQQ
+830 QQTLQGMAQQ

-857 FRLGLTHATDEQ
+857 FRLGLTHATNEQ
-869 IRQAQALNELTE
+869 IKQAQALNELTE

-887 SVMSTLSSLQEQV
+887 SVMTTLSSLQEQV

-955 AEALKDGSRTEDDS
+955 AEALKDSSRADDSS

-979 RDQQEA
+979 RDKEEA

-992 QESESNSPFAY
+992 EESESNSPFVVS
-1003 GARRPDA
+1003 GRRPDA

-1021 VAFGS
+1021 AAFGA
-1026 LGNSGADINDK
+1026 LGNGGADINDK
-1037 LQPTEVIKIDLTNGG
+1037 FQATETINVNLSNGG
-1052 QNVGFKAMFDA
+1052 QSVGFKAMFDA

>member
-1 MSDRIDIEFGLD
+1 MMSDDITIGFGLD
-13 ARGFISG
+13 ASGFISG
-20 SRSIEDQNRKMT
+20 ARSAEELTVKST
-32 QSLMRA
+32 QALTRA
-38 YQSSARSA
+38 FQSSARSA

-57 AQTLLNLGAT
+57 AQTLLNLGVT
-67 MEQVNAFK
+67 TEQVNAFR

-91 GEEYQND
+91 GDEYRND
-98 SAKLDAHMARF
+98 SAKLDAYMASF
-109 GKQNN
+109 GRQNN

-130 AALAAQRAARA
+130 EALAARRAARA
-141 TADAG
+141 NADTG
-146 KTANSTGGRY
+146 KTARASGGRY
-156 RVLSEAGSV
+156 PALSGIGSV
-165 AIDTRGLSEFN
+165 AIDTRGINEFN
-176 AKLDAATG
+176 ARLDAATG
-184 KVKQLTI
+184 KVKQLTV
-191 AMLGIGSVKQLASM
+191 AMLGIGSVKQLANM

-212 ENRLK
+212 NNRLK
-217 LVIKS
+217 LVVNS
-222 TAELEQI
+222 TAELQQV
-229 RSQLLASANN
+229 RSQLMASANN
-239 TGQSI
+239 TGQAI
-244 GTVAELYNKLAMSQ
+244 GTVAELYNKLATSQ

-300 SSGTLRGEELNSVL
+300 ASGTLRGEELNSVL

-334 LRTLAAAGKLTSD
+334 LRSLAAAGKLTSD
-347 VVANAILKQADDVNA
+347 AVANAILKQADDVNA

-373 SATTLKN
+373 SATVLKN
-380 KVIAYAGALNES
+380 KVMAFTGALNET

-400 AAMEWLGNH
+400 AAMEWLGDH

-428 AASVAMVIARK
+428 AASLAMVIARK

-458 AARLLAAAKAGGA
+458 AARLLAAAKAGSA
-471 GAPAS
+471 GAPAG
-476 GAAGAAA
+476 GAAGAGAASAGVAAAAA
-483 GAASAA
+483 GAAN
-489 GAMSTAGSAAG
+489 TK
-500 MAAGGWI
+500 GGWV
-507 GLVAGLAT
+507 GLAAGLAT
-515 AAFTYYQISQASDM
+515 AALTYYQISQASDM
-529 ATSSLKAQTES
+529 ATSSLKAQTET
-540 LEDLKK
+540 LEELKK

-553 VEKAHLKNEAQKNYD
+553 
-568 QAIKDRN
+568 
-575 KSINGLVRQSV
+575 
-586 DTFASIFHRPEVSE
+586 
-600 AQLTLAWKE
+600 
-609 IDQLEKKLAKGEIT
+609 LEKKHLIDE
-623 AEQFKNEVSKLFN
+623 AEKKYKEAL
-636 LQPGSK
+636 
-642 STKAIEERL
+642 
-651 YLSEQYRK
+651 EQRK
-659 KIVEAG
+659 KIADGLDGVLNKGEFSSNKYTMAEAVELSDRIKQKLKDCLITEEEAIRQYKEVWGIKPNSEAAKALDDMAYKMAGFRKESVAAG
-665 KTLNAFGG
+665 KALREYGE
-673 NVPIPE
+673 NVPIFETPE
-679 TEEERQAIV
+679 EKQAIA

-696 EAFKKLIDSQ
+696 EAFQKLINSQ
-706 EQSNA
+706 KQSNA

-779 KSADEAKAELEGG
+779 KSADEARAELEGG

-800 LSMKDATSAQ
+800 LASKEATSAQ

-816 YIAQSKAYKEQLQN
+816 YLAQSKAYKEQLQN

-851 KSGLIA
+851 KAGLIA
-857 FRLGLTHATDEQ
+857 FRLGMNHATAEQ
-869 IRQAQALNELTE
+869 IRQAQALNSLTE
-881 QIQRQK
+881 AIQKQQ
-887 SVMSTLSSLQEQV
+887 SVMATLSSLQEQV
-900 ATLGMDSI
+900 ATLGMDSV

-939 EAQKDTRLAA
+939 EAQKDTKAA
-949 KDLSSA
+949 ARDLSA
-955 AEALKDGSRTEDDS
+955 AASALKDSSSTEDS
-969 KKLSIFSKEY
+969 TKPLSIFSKEY

-985 YWKKKRQ
+985 YWTKKRQ
-992 QESESNSPFAY
+992 QERDGGNIGFLS
-1003 GARRPDA
+1003 GRPA
-1010 GINNFNFPKLP
+1010 VLPAWQNNGTMQPPGFRNFNQ
-1021 VAFGS
+1021 
-1026 LGNSGADINDK
+1026 SGKDEMLK
-1037 LQPTEVIKIDLTNGG
+1037 PTEVILVKLNNGG
-1052 QNVGFKAMFDA
+1052 KNVTFKAMFNQ
-1063 PGGAVQFKDIL
+1063 PGGAREFKELFNQTLHDAARDL
-1074 KISVNSL
+1074 T
-1081 ANDSR
+1081 

>member
-222 TAELEQI
+222 TAELEQV

-428 AASVAMVIARK
+428 AASVAMVITRK

-471 GAPAS
+471 GAPAK

-483 GAASAA
+483 GAASAL
-489 GAMSTAGSAAG
+489 GTIGSAAG
-500 MAAGGWI
+500 MVAGGWV
-507 GLVAGLAT
+507 GLAAGLAT
-515 AAFTYYQISQASDM
+515 AAFAYYEVRQASKSVNSTLQTQIGTLDELIAKYKQASDVEKQAMRKQAEDNYQQHANEFRSKLNDFKNKYIGLIGYGNTRNMPIANVVATINSLM
-529 ATSSLKAQTES
+529 ADVSAGRKSIEEVTTELNKLFGIQPNSKLAGELAQQSVAINDMGVQANEAAKGVNAMGGAASSFKTSGNQIAAGAQVASAAIQKLVDTQKNNID
-540 LEDLKK
+540 LLKK
-546 KYAEADT
+546 
-553 VEKAHLKNEAQKNYD
+553 
-568 QAIKDRN
+568 
-575 KSINGLVRQSV
+575 
-586 DTFASIFHRPEVSE
+586 
-600 AQLTLAWKE
+600 
-609 IDQLEKKLAKGEIT
+609 
-623 AEQFKNEVSKLFN
+623 
-636 LQPGSK
+636 
-642 STKAIEERL
+642 
-651 YLSEQYRK
+651 
-659 KIVEAG
+659 
-665 KTLNAFGG
+665 
-673 NVPIPE
+673 
-679 TEEERQAIV
+679 
-688 AEGVKKID
+688 
-696 EAFKKLIDSQ
+696 
-706 EQSNA
+706 
-711 LLERQKQLMAG
+711 QKQLMAG
-722 GMSAKVAADVAK
+722 GLSGGVADAVAK
-734 AETGEFKDKDKDEL
+734 ASSEGMSGKEL

-1037 LQPTEVIKIDLTNGG
+1037 LQPTEVIKVDLTNGE

-1074 KISVNSL
+1074 KISVKSL

>member
-1 MSDRIDIEFGLD
+1 MSDSINIEFGLD
-13 ARGFISG
+13 ASGFISG
-20 SRSIEDQNRKMT
+20 ARSVEDQNRKMT

-38 YQSSARSA
+38 YQSSARSV

-91 GEEYQND
+91 GDEYQND
-98 SAKLDAHMARF
+98 SAKLDAHMASF

-114 LLSLAAIR
+114 LLSLATIR

-141 TADAG
+141 TTDAG
-146 KTANSTGGRY
+146 KTARASSGRY
-156 RVLSEAGSV
+156 PALSAAGSGT
-165 AIDTRGLSEFN
+165 IDTRGIAEFN

-184 KVKQLTI
+184 KVKQLTV

-222 TAELEQI
+222 TAELEQV

-244 GTVAELYNKLAMSQ
+244 GTVAELYNKLATAQ
-258 AQTGISGS
+258 TQTGISGN

-281 GGGAAES
+281 GGGAAAS
-288 QAAALVQLSQAF
+288 QEAALVQLSQAF
-300 SSGTLRGEELNSVL
+300 ASGTLRGEELNSVL

-334 LRTLAAAGKLTSD
+334 LRSLAAAGKLTSD

-380 KVIAYAGALNES
+380 KVIAYVGALNES

-400 AAMEWLGNH
+400 AAMEWMGDH
-409 LGLLSAAA
+409 LGLLAAAA

-471 GAPAS
+471 GAPAG
-476 GAAGAAA
+476 GAAGA
-483 GAASAA
+483 GAASAGTAAVAA
-489 GAMSTAGSAAG
+489 GAANAKAG
-500 MAAGGWI
+500 WV
-507 GLVAGLAT
+507 GLAVGLAT

-529 ATSSLKAQTES
+529 ATNSLNAQIGT
-540 LEDLKK
+540 LEELKR
-546 KYAEADT
+546 KYEAADST
-553 VEKAHLKNEAQKNYD
+553 EKAHLKNEAQKNYD
-568 QAIKDRN
+568 QAVKDRN
-575 KSINGLVRQSV
+575 KSINGLVRRSV
-586 DTFASIFHRPEVSE
+586 DTSASIFHRPEVSE

-609 IDQLEKKLAKGEIT
+609 VDQLEKKLAKGEIT

-642 STKAIEERL
+642 STKAIEESL

-659 KIVEAG
+659 KIVETG
-665 KTLNAFGG
+665 KTVNAFGG
-673 NVPIPE
+673 NVLIPE
-679 TEEERQAIV
+679 TAKEKQAIA
-688 AEGVKKID
+688 AEGIKKID

-706 EQSNA
+706 KQSNA
-711 LLERQKQLMAG
+711 LLEKQKQLMAS

-816 YIAQSKAYKEQLQN
+816 YIAQSKAYKEQAQN
-830 QQTLQGMTQQ
+830 QQTLQGMAQQ
-840 MQEAYAELAGG
+840 VQEAYAELAGG
-851 KSGLIA
+851 KNGLIA

-869 IRQAQALNELTE
+869 IRWAQALNDLTD

-887 SVMSTLSSLQEQV
+887 SVMTTLNSLQEQV
-900 ATLGMDSI
+900 ATLGMDTV
-908 QRQLYSLRKEG
+908 QRQLYSLRKDG
-919 ATPEQLRQAE
+919 ATPEQLRYAE

-939 EAQKDTRLAA
+939 EAQKDTKLAA
-949 KDLSSA
+949 KDLSA
-955 AEALKDGSRTEDDS
+955 AADALKDSSKAGDS
-969 KKLSIFSKEY
+969 NKKLSIFSKEY
-979 RDQQEA
+979 REKEDA
-985 YWKKKRQ
+985 RWKEIRRKAEE
-992 QESESNSPFAY
+992 ESGLSIIT
-1003 GARRPDA
+1003 GRRPDA
-1010 GINNFNFPKLP
+1010 GINNINIPKP
-1021 VAFGS
+1021 PTAFGS
-1026 LGNSGADINDK
+1026 FGNGSGDIKDAFKATEAIRVYLADS
-1037 LQPTEVIKIDLTNGG
+1037 E
-1052 QNVGFKAMFDA
+1052 QNVTFTAMFNA

-1074 KISVNSL
+1074 KKSFNSL